1 MVLSEPGR
9 YENALKGIS
18 NMSGSDNVL
27 QLNAHVHMTAT
38 SLEAIVKN
46 AKALQ
51 GQDDDGIY
59 RVDTVKKVNEMISR
73 FLLEK
78 DFESYV
84 KDIRNYTN
92 Q

>member
-1 MVLSEPGR
+1 MNGTNSILRV
-9 YENALKGIS
+9 
-18 NMSGSDNVL
+18 
-27 QLNAHVHMTAT
+27 NAHVDMTEA

-46 AKALQ
+46 AKDLQ
-51 GQDDDGIY
+51 GPDENGIY

-73 FLLEK
+73 FLLEM

-84 KDIRNYTN
+84 KNIENYTK

>member
-1 MVLSEPGR
+1 MNET
-9 YENALKGIS
+9 N
-18 NMSGSDNVL
+18 NVL
-27 QLNAHVHMTAT
+27 RVNAHVDMTAA

-46 AKALQ
+46 AKQLQ
-51 GQDDDGIY
+51 GSDKNGIY

-73 FLLEK
+73 FLLEM

-84 KDIRNYTN
+84 KDIKNYTT